1 MWNDICCCK
10 CGSATSG
17 FPSLVLACVFIVT
30 AHAMTFIITIMMTI
44 MMVNIEFNIWCH
56 DDQHDSIGSDSL
68 NCPLFGFWQKWQR
81 FPNSEVFLENHI
93 HCKGSGKRC
102 RPIEGGDQF
111 PETPF
116 GFAWRPPDNSG
127 GRFQDCSK
135 KRETFADAPS
145 DTRSNKSGRGEHW
158 VEGDGG
164 GVGNIFNRCQTL
176 LQGGRCAQVGRMG
189 MWCWFLSMSRYC
201 GYFCQNILSPI
212 AGVSID
218 KK

>member
-93 HCKGSGKRC
+93 HCKLC
-102 RPIEGGDQF
+102 
-111 PETPF
+111 PETRSVRMELKKHVRTN
-116 GFAWRPPDNSG
+116 WKRDKNYRPWHETRVGVLASPDMRKRKLENIWNL
-127 GRFQDCSK
+127 K
-135 KRETFADAPS
+135 KWCHEARRET
-145 DTRSNKSGRGEHW
+145 
-158 VEGDGG
+158 
-164 GVGNIFNRCQTL
+164 GV
-176 LQGGRCAQVGRMG
+176 
-189 MWCWFLSMSRYC
+189 
-201 GYFCQNILSPI
+201 
-212 AGVSID
+212 
-218 KK
+218 